1 MAAMTVAS
9 AQQSDVAIIGL
20 GVIGGSVAL
29 KLRERGTAMRGYT
42 ANPADGALAEAAGLT
57 VTRSLDD
64 AVREAGLVLIAVP
77 LDHICAVATEVLGAA
92 PPTATILHAGSL
104 QRSEA
109 LDAMPEVVARLIGT
123 HPLAGSHRS
132 GFSAARSDLFRE
144 ATVFV
149 EQRANARQKEDAE
162 LFWSLAGA
170 RRIEYATAHEHD
182 ASMAWISHLP
192 QLASTAL
199 ASAMA
204 TDMPRGVAAMP
215 GPGGRDATRLAMSNL
230 EMWQPILRRAPVET
244 TQALSVL
251 EESIRSVR
259 TALESRDW
267 GALEAIWERGS
278 AWRNELEPRSAE

>member
-1 MAAMTVAS
+1 MTES
-9 AQQSDVAIIGL
+9 GQQSEVAIVGL
-20 GVIGGSVAL
+20 GVIGGSAAL
-29 KLRERGTAMRGYT
+29 KLRERGTPVRGYST
-42 ANPADGALAEAAGLT
+42 SAADSGGAASAGLT
-57 VTRSLDD
+57 ITRSVDE
-64 AVREAGLVLIAVP
+64 AVRGVGLVLIAVP
-77 LDHICAVATEVLGAA
+77 MNHICAVANEVLGAA
-92 PPTATILHAGSL
+92 PQTATILHAGSL

-109 LDAMPEVVARLIGT
+109 LDAMPEVVARVIGT

-132 GFSAARSDLFRE
+132 GFAAASADLFRDS
-144 ATVFV
+144 TVFV

-204 TDMPRGVAAMP
+204 TDMPRALAIAP

-230 EMWQPILRRAPVET
+230 EMWKPILSRAPAET
-244 TQALSVL
+244 TRALAVL
-251 EESIRSVR
+251 EETIRTVR
-259 TALESRDW
+259 TTLESRDW
-267 GALEAIWERGS
+267 DALDAIWERAS
-278 AWRNELEPRSAE
+278 AWRATLEPQSGE